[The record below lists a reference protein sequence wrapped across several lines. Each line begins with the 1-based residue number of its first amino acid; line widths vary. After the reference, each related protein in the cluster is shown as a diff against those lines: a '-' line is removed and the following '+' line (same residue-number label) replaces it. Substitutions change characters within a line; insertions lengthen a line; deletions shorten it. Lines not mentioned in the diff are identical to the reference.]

1 MHFSVFNISFA
12 RLAESLRSYNLNNKH
27 QKAKQNK
34 KCNHNNNE
42 LRGNNPN
49 LVPKQVKEIW
59 ALRIESLF
67 LLCEGEIPTSDDA
80 VE

>member
-12 RLAESLRSYNLNNKH
+12 RHAKSYNLKNKH
-27 QKAKQNK
+27 QTAKK

-42 LRGNNPN
+42 IKGNNPN
-49 LVPKQVKEIW
+49 LVPKQVNDIS
-59 ALRIESLF
+59 ALRIESLV
-67 LLCEGEIPTSDDA
+67 LLYEGEIPTSDDA

>member
-12 RLAESLRSYNLNNKH
+12 RLAKSLRSYNLNNKH
-27 QKAKQNK
+27 QTAKK

-42 LRGNNPN
+42 IKGNNPN
-49 LVPKQVKEIW
+49 LVPKQVNDVS
-59 ALRIESLF
+59 ALRIESLV